1 MLRVCGMRL
10 AVKSKSNEA
19 QQGSP
24 LTTVPAALLARRL
37 RSSLLLPEQAV
48 VGDF

>member
-10 AVKSKSNEA
+10 AMKSKSNEA

-24 LTTVPAALLARRL
+24 PNHHLLLARRL
-37 RSSLLLPEQAV
+37 RGSL
-48 VGDF
+48 